1 MLTGLEAEERSSPR
15 LVRAATSITLDT
27 ALLEA
32 LAEVST
38 YITAP
43 ICWDTARAWLEVT
56 RELEAELEAVLRSL

>member
-1 MLTGLEAEERSSPR
+1 MAGLEAEERSSPR

-43 ICWDTARAWLEVT
+43 IC
-56 RELEAELEAVLRSL
+56 